1 MTRNIRLFIED
12 ILIAFSK
19 LENKTKDL
27 TYEQFCSDGWFLDAV
42 VNNFHII
49 GEAVKNV
56 PDPIKAKY
64 PKVPWKAMAG
74 MRDILSHQYY
84 TARADIL
91 WKTIKERIPQ
101 IRPVLEKILKELD
114 PR

>member
-12 ILIAFSK
+12 ILAAFNK
-19 LENKTKDL
+19 LEAKTKDL
-27 TYEQFCSDGWFLDAV
+27 TYEQFSSDEWFLDAV

-56 PDPIKAKY
+56 PESVKKKY
-64 PKVPWKAMAG
+64 PTVPWKAMAG

-84 TARADIL
+84 TARSDIL
-91 WKTIKERIPQ
+91 WKTIKERIPE
-101 IRPVLEKILKELD
+101 IRPILEKILKELD
-114 PR
+114 

>member
-12 ILIAFSK
+12 ILVAFSK
-19 LENKTKDL
+19 LEAKTKDM
-27 TYEQFCSDGWFLDAV
+27 TYEQFCSDEWFLDAV

-56 PDPIKAKY
+56 PSFIKTKY
-64 PKVPWKAMAG
+64 PNIPWKAMAG

-84 TARADIL
+84 TARSDIL

-101 IRPVLEKILKELD
+101 IKPTLEKILKDLE
-114 PR
+114 